1 MRASLDRTPTDEV
14 RTQAPAAVVPRPRSS
29 PEGHSQSSSPRDAV
43 TGAADPGP
51 PRTTGFSTS
60 VVAVLA
66 IVCLLL
72 AVVVSYLG
80 VALWEFSQSSPLSG
94 LFPT

>member
-14 RTQAPAAVVPRPRSS
+14 STQAPAVVVPRPRSS
-29 PEGHSQSSSPRDAV
+29 PEGHSRSASPQDAG
-43 TGAADPGP
+43 TSLADLGP

-66 IVCLLL
+66 VVCLLL